1 MPLSFRPACLPIA
14 QNGLPNFYA
23 SRALKLLHRLTP
35 AIFTWP
41 GLPQRNFREHLYVQS
56 ASGFPGL
63 VLDEASRRAYVVKE
77 QAERNLDWVGLAYLQ
92 RNALVSALKPEDAA
106 ALTELL
112 RSVGTAQEHT
122 YRAIASQLIGPV
134 SLNMQLTDEQNRP
147 LMHDPMLREALAQHL
162 SLRVSW
168 LSERLNSLVEDTIIC
183 LDEPLLPVLSS
194 PFCPIGW
201 DSGIELLEQVF
212 DGTTGCRGII
222 LGEFGARQRDHD
234 LATSWAYLMETSV
247 ELVALDVYN
256 YSNLLLSAVSVL
268 PDFLDRD
275 GVIVWGLV
283 PADSAALAHETADT
297 LVARFEKLL
306 GQLTATGLP
315 REQVLHAS
323 LISTNDHLT
332 HLAPGAAEQ
341 ALQCCADISSRLRK
355 IYNLA

>member
-14 QNGLPNFYA
+14 QSGLPNYYA
-23 SRALKLLHRLTP
+23 SQALKLLHRLTP
-35 AIFTWP
+35 AVLTWP
-41 GLPQRNFREHLYVQS
+41 CLPQRSFREHLYTQS

-112 RSVGTAQEHT
+112 RSAGTAQEHA
-122 YRAIASQLIGPV
+122 YRAIASQMIGPV
-134 SLNMQLTDEQNRP
+134 SLSMQLTDEQNRP
-147 LMHDPMLREALAQHL
+147 LMHDPMLREALVQHL

-168 LSERLNSLVEDTIIC
+168 LTDRLCSLAEDTIIC
-183 LDEPLLPVLSS
+183 LDEPLLSVLSS
-194 PFCPIGW
+194 PFCPISW

-212 DGTTGCRGII
+212 DGTTGCRGLI
-222 LGEFGARQRDHD
+222 LGEFGARQRGHD

-268 PDFLDRD
+268 PDFLDRA

-283 PADSAALAHETADT
+283 PADSAALAHETVDT

-306 GQLTATGLP
+306 EHLVAAGL
-315 REQVLHAS
+315 RRDQVLSAS

-332 HLAPGAAEQ
+332 HLAPGSVEK
-341 ALQCCADISSRLRK
+341 ALQCCVDISSRLRANYK
-355 IYNLA
+355 LA